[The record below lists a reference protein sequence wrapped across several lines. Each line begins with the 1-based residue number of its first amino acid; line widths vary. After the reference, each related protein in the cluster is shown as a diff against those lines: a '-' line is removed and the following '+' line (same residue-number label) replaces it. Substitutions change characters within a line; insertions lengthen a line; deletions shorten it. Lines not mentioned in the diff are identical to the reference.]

1 MIIEDYRRIFDFF
14 FSGAE
19 IPEKL
24 RQQFFGWLEI
34 HGNEPETKALL
45 EEYWNEVSSAAPE
58 FNLTEGLE
66 KLMARLGTGNSID
79 KNANDSIAEAK
90 ANARVKDAQ
99 TNTTEKNHQVN
110 AEAGSTNV
118 KAIPGISHEL
128 SGSPEKDG
136 RKPFRSKALK
146 YCIAAAAAAALFL
159 TGAATSELVTG
170 KRQETVLMA
179 SSENISSYTLPDGS
193 KVWLNKN
200 SWLTYNQRF
209 GKRTRQ
215 VALKGEGY
223 FEVNR
228 DERRPFIVKMQNNL
242 DIKVL
247 GTTFNACNYPSLNKA
262 EVILRSG
269 SVQVSDN
276 GRNEYVILKPNQKFT
291 WNEGTAEI
299 SSVNAMNCCRWFE
312 HRLVFD
318 NVKLKDILENL
329 SHKYQTEISLNVGNL
344 ADKHMSMTIR
354 DESVEDILD
363 ILTTLLPI
371 RWRYQGAEIII
382 ENKTKKH

>member
-79 KNANDSIAEAK
+79 KNANDAIAEAK
-90 ANARVKDAQ
+90 VNAGVKDVQ
-99 TNTTEKNHQVN
+99 TNTAEKNHQVN
-110 AEAGSTNV
+110 AFSGIRHEEAE
-118 KAIPGISHEL
+118 APRL
-128 SGSPEKDG
+128 EK
-136 RKPFRSKALK
+136 RKIFRSKALK

-200 SWLTYNQRF
+200 SWLAYNQKF

-291 WNEGTAEI
+291 WDEGTAEI

>member
-14 FSGAE
+14 FSGVE
-19 IPEKL
+19 VPEKL

-58 FNLTEGLE
+58 FDLTEGLE
-66 KLMARLGTGNSID
+66 KLMTRLGTGNSID
-79 KNANDSIAEAK
+79 KNANDSITEAK
-90 ANARVKDAQ
+90 VNARVKDAQ
-99 TNTTEKNHQVN
+99 TNTAEKNHQVN
-110 AEAGSTNV
+110 AFSGIRHEEAQ
-118 KAIPGISHEL
+118 APRL
-128 SGSPEKDG
+128 EK
-136 RKPFRSKALK
+136 RKIFRSKALK

-159 TGAATSELVTG
+159 TGAATSELLTG
-170 KRQETVLMA
+170 NRQETVLMA

-228 DERRPFIVKMQNNL
+228 DERRPFIVKMQNDL

-291 WNEGTAEI
+291 WNEGTAKI

-318 NVKLKDILENL
+318 NVKLKDIIENL

>member
-1 MIIEDYRRIFDFF
+1 MIEDYRRIFDFF
-14 FSGAE
+14 FSGVE
-19 IPEKL
+19 VPEKL

-58 FNLTEGLE
+58 FDLTEGLE
-66 KLMARLGTGNSID
+66 KLMTRLGTGNSID

-90 ANARVKDAQ
+90 VNARVKDAQ
-99 TNTTEKNHQVN
+99 TNTAGKNHQVN
-110 AEAGSTNV
+110 AFSGIRHEEAE
-118 KAIPGISHEL
+118 APRL
-128 SGSPEKDG
+128 EK
-136 RKPFRSKALK
+136 RKIFRSKALK

-159 TGAATSELVTG
+159 TGAATSELLTG

-228 DERRPFIVKMQNNL
+228 DERRPFIVKMQNDL

-276 GRNEYVILKPNQKFT
+276 GRNEYVILKPDQKFT

>member
-58 FNLTEGLE
+58 FDLTEGLE
-66 KLMARLGTGNSID
+66 KLMTRFGTGKGSS
-79 KNANDSIAEAK
+79 ANGNGSTTK
-90 ANARVKDAQ
+90 ANVNAGEE
-99 TNTTEKNHQVN
+99 NTQVN

-118 KAIPGISHEL
+118 KAIPGISREL

-200 SWLTYNQRF
+200 SWLTYNQKF

>member
-14 FSGAE
+14 FSGVE

-90 ANARVKDAQ
+90 VNARVKDAQ
-99 TNTTEKNHQVN
+99 TNTAEKNHQVN
-110 AEAGSTNV
+110 AFSEIRHEEAE
-118 KAIPGISHEL
+118 APRL
-128 SGSPEKDG
+128 EK

-146 YCIAAAAAAALFL
+146 YCIAAAAAAAIFL
-159 TGAATSELVTG
+159 TGATTSELVTG

-200 SWLTYNQRF
+200 SWLAYNQKF

>member
-1 MIIEDYRRIFDFF
+1 MIEDYRRIFDFF
-14 FSGAE
+14 FSGVE
-19 IPEKL
+19 VPEKL

-58 FNLTEGLE
+58 FDLTEGLE
-66 KLMARLGTGNSID
+66 KLMTRLGAGKGSSANGNGS
-79 KNANDSIAEAK
+79 
-90 ANARVKDAQ
+90 
-99 TNTTEKNHQVN
+99 TTEANVNAGAENTQVN
-110 AEAGSTNV
+110 AEAGSTDVN
-118 KAIPGISHEL
+118 AIPGIRREV
-128 SGSPEKDG
+128 SGSPEKKEG
-136 RKPFRSKALK
+136 KPFRSKALK

-200 SWLTYNQRF
+200 SWLTYSQKF

-276 GRNEYVILKPNQKFT
+276 GRNEHVILKPNQKFT

>member
-14 FSGAE
+14 FSGVE
-19 IPEKL
+19 VPEKL
-24 RQQFFGWLEI
+24 LSQFFGWLEI

-58 FNLTEGLE
+58 FDLTEGLE
-66 KLMARLGTGNSID
+66 KLMTRLGAGKGSSANGNGSTT
-79 KNANDSIAEAK
+79 K
-90 ANARVKDAQ
+90 ANVNAGEE
-99 TNTTEKNHQVN
+99 NTQVN
-110 AEAGSTNV
+110 AKAGSTDVN
-118 KAIPGISHEL
+118 AIPGIRREI
-128 SGSPEKDG
+128 SGSPEKKE

-159 TGAATSELVTG
+159 TGAATSELLTG

-228 DERRPFIVKMQNNL
+228 DERRPFIVKMQNDL

-291 WNEGTAEI
+291 WNEGTAKI

>member
-79 KNANDSIAEAK
+79 KNANGSIAEAK
-90 ANARVKDAQ
+90 VNARVKDAQ
-99 TNTTEKNHQVN
+99 TNTAEKNHQVN
-110 AEAGSTNV
+110 AFSGIRHEEAE
-118 KAIPGISHEL
+118 APRL
-128 SGSPEKDG
+128 EK
-136 RKPFRSKALK
+136 RKLFRSKALK

-179 SSENISSYTLPDGS
+179 SSENISSYTLPDRS

-200 SWLTYNQRF
+200 SWLAYNQKF

-215 VALKGEGY
+215 VTLKGEGY

>member
-14 FSGAE
+14 FSGVE
-19 IPEKL
+19 IPEEL

-34 HGNEPETKALL
+34 HGNEPETKTLL

-79 KNANDSIAEAK
+79 KNANDSIAETK
-90 ANARVKDAQ
+90 VNARVKDAQ
-99 TNTTEKNHQVN
+99 TDTEEENPQVN
-110 AEAGSTNV
+110 AFSGIRHEEAE
-118 KAIPGISHEL
+118 APRL
-128 SGSPEKDG
+128 EK

-200 SWLTYNQRF
+200 SWLAYNQKF

-215 VALKGEGY
+215 VTLKGEGY

-228 DERRPFIVKMQNNL
+228 DEQRPFIVKMQNNL

-291 WNEGTAEI
+291 WNEGSAEI

>member
-14 FSGAE
+14 FSGVE
-19 IPEKL
+19 IPEEL

-90 ANARVKDAQ
+90 VNARVEDAQ
-99 TNTTEKNHQVN
+99 TDTEEKNHQVN
-110 AEAGSTNV
+110 AFSGIRHEEAE
-118 KAIPGISHEL
+118 APRL
-128 SGSPEKDG
+128 EK
-136 RKPFRSKALK
+136 RKIFHSKALK

-200 SWLTYNQRF
+200 SWLAYNQKF

-215 VALKGEGY
+215 VTLKGEGY

-291 WNEGTAEI
+291 WNEGSAEI

>member
-1 MIIEDYRRIFDFF
+1 MIEDYRRIFDFF
-14 FSGAE
+14 FSGVE
-19 IPEKL
+19 VPEKL

-66 KLMARLGTGNSID
+66 KLMTRLGLEKSSSTNGN
-79 KNANDSIAEAK
+79 NATAEANV
-90 ANARVKDAQ
+90 NAGAE
-99 TNTTEKNHQVN
+99 NTQVN
-110 AEAGSTNV
+110 AEAGSTDVN
-118 KAIPGISHEL
+118 AIPGISREL

-136 RKPFRSKALK
+136 RKLFRSKALK

>member
-19 IPEKL
+19 IPEEL

-58 FNLTEGLE
+58 FDLTEGLE
-66 KLMARLGTGNSID
+66 KLMTRLGSGNSID

-90 ANARVKDAQ
+90 VNARVKDAQ
-99 TNTTEKNHQVN
+99 TNTAEKNHQVN
-110 AEAGSTNV
+110 AFSGIRHEEAE
-118 KAIPGISHEL
+118 APRL
-128 SGSPEKDG
+128 EK
-136 RKPFRSKALK
+136 RKIFRSKALK

-159 TGAATSELVTG
+159 TGAATSELLTG

-215 VALKGEGY
+215 VELKGEGY

-228 DERRPFIVKMQNNL
+228 DERRPFIVKMQNDL

-291 WNEGTAEI
+291 WNEGTAKI

>member
-1 MIIEDYRRIFDFF
+1 MIEDYRRIFDFF
-14 FSGAE
+14 FSGVE
-19 IPEKL
+19 VPEKL

-58 FNLTEGLE
+58 FDLTEGLE
-66 KLMARLGTGNSID
+66 KLMTRLGMGNSID

-90 ANARVKDAQ
+90 VNARVKDSQ
-99 TNTTEKNHQVN
+99 TNTAEKSHQVN
-110 AEAGSTNV
+110 AFSGIRHEEAE
-118 KAIPGISHEL
+118 APRL
-128 SGSPEKDG
+128 EK

-159 TGAATSELVTG
+159 SGAATSELLTG

-228 DERRPFIVKMQNNL
+228 DERRPFIVKMQNDL

-276 GRNEYVILKPNQKFT
+276 GRNEHVILKPNQKFT

>member
-1 MIIEDYRRIFDFF
+1 MIEDYRRIFDFF
-14 FSGAE
+14 FSGVE
-19 IPEKL
+19 VPEKL

-66 KLMARLGTGNSID
+66 KLMTRLGLEKSSSTNWN
-79 KNANDSIAEAK
+79 NAPAEANV
-90 ANARVKDAQ
+90 NAGAE
-99 TNTTEKNHQVN
+99 NTQVN

-118 KAIPGISHEL
+118 NAIPGISREL

-136 RKPFRSKALK
+136 RKIFRSKALK

-200 SWLTYNQRF
+200 SWLAYNQRF

-228 DERRPFIVKMQNNL
+228 DERRPFIVKMQNDL

-276 GRNEYVILKPNQKFT
+276 GRNEHVILKPNQKFT

>member
-90 ANARVKDAQ
+90 VNARVKDAQ
-99 TNTTEKNHQVN
+99 TDTAEKNHQVN
-110 AEAGSTNV
+110 AFSGIRHEEAE
-118 KAIPGISHEL
+118 APRL
-128 SGSPEKDG
+128 EK

-200 SWLTYNQRF
+200 SWLAYNQKF

-215 VALKGEGY
+215 VTLKGEGY

-228 DERRPFIVKMQNNL
+228 DEQRPFIVKMQNNL

-276 GRNEYVILKPNQKFT
+276 GRNEYVILKPNQKFI

-318 NVKLKDILENL
+318 NVKLKDIIENL

>member
-19 IPEKL
+19 LPEKL

-79 KNANDSIAEAK
+79 KNADDSIAEAK
-90 ANARVKDAQ
+90 VNARVKDAQ
-99 TNTTEKNHQVN
+99 TNTAEKNHQVN
-110 AEAGSTNV
+110 AFSEIRHEEAE
-118 KAIPGISHEL
+118 APRL
-128 SGSPEKDG
+128 EK

-146 YCIAAAAAAALFL
+146 YCIAAAAAAAIFL

-200 SWLTYNQRF
+200 SWLAYNQKF

-329 SHKYQTEISLNVGNL
+329 SHKYQTEISLNVWNL

>member
-1 MIIEDYRRIFDFF
+1 MIEDYRRIFDFF
-14 FSGAE
+14 FSGVE
-19 IPEKL
+19 VPEKL

-58 FNLTEGLE
+58 FDLTEGLE
-66 KLMARLGTGNSID
+66 KLMTRLGAGKGSSANGNGS
-79 KNANDSIAEAK
+79 
-90 ANARVKDAQ
+90 
-99 TNTTEKNHQVN
+99 TTEANVNAGEENTQVN
-110 AEAGSTNV
+110 AEAGSTDVN
-118 KAIPGISHEL
+118 AIPGIRREI
-128 SGSPEKDG
+128 SGSPEKKE

-159 TGAATSELVTG
+159 TGAATSELLTG

-228 DERRPFIVKMQNNL
+228 DERRPFIVKMQNDL

-276 GRNEYVILKPNQKFT
+276 GRNEHVILKPNQKFT
-291 WNEGTAEI
+291 WNEGTAKI

-318 NVKLKDILENL
+318 NVKLKDIIENL

>member
-66 KLMARLGTGNSID
+66 KLMARLGAENSID

-90 ANARVKDAQ
+90 VNARVEDAQ
-99 TNTTEKNHQVN
+99 TNTAEKNHQVN
-110 AEAGSTNV
+110 AFSGIRHEEAET
-118 KAIPGISHEL
+118 PRL
-128 SGSPEKDG
+128 EK
-136 RKPFRSKALK
+136 RKIFRSKTLK
-146 YCIAAAAAAALFL
+146 YCIAAAAAAAIFL

-200 SWLTYNQRF
+200 SWLAYNQKF

-228 DERRPFIVKMQNNL
+228 DERRPFIVKMQNDL

-291 WNEGTAEI
+291 WNEGSAEI

>member
-1 MIIEDYRRIFDFF
+1 MIEDYRRIFDFF
-14 FSGAE
+14 FSGVE
-19 IPEKL
+19 VPEKL

-58 FNLTEGLE
+58 FDLTEGLE
-66 KLMARLGTGNSID
+66 KLMTRLGAGKGSSANG
-79 KNANDSIAEAK
+79 NDSPVEANVNAGAE
-90 ANARVKDAQ
+90 
-99 TNTTEKNHQVN
+99 NTQVN
-110 AEAGSTNV
+110 ANAGSTDVN
-118 KAIPGISHEL
+118 AIPGIRREI
-128 SGSPEKDG
+128 SGSPEKKE

-159 TGAATSELVTG
+159 TGAATSELLTG

-228 DERRPFIVKMQNNL
+228 DERRPFIVKMQNDL

-276 GRNEYVILKPNQKFT
+276 GRNEYVILKPDQKFT
-291 WNEGTAEI
+291 WNEGTAKI

>member
-66 KLMARLGTGNSID
+66 KLMTRLGLEKSSSTNGN
-79 KNANDSIAEAK
+79 NATAEANV
-90 ANARVKDAQ
+90 NAGAE
-99 TNTTEKNHQVN
+99 NTQVN
-110 AEAGSTNV
+110 AEAGSTDVN
-118 KAIPGISHEL
+118 AIPGISREL

-136 RKPFRSKALK
+136 RKLFRSKALK
-146 YCIAAAAAAALFL
+146 YCIAAAAAAAIFL

-200 SWLTYNQRF
+200 SWLTYNQKF

>member
-1 MIIEDYRRIFDFF
+1 MIEDYRRIFDFF
-14 FSGAE
+14 FSGVE
-19 IPEKL
+19 VPEKL

-58 FNLTEGLE
+58 FDLTEGLE
-66 KLMARLGTGNSID
+66 KLMTRLGTGKGSS
-79 KNANDSIAEAK
+79 ANGNGSTTK
-90 ANARVKDAQ
+90 ANVNAGEE
-99 TNTTEKNHQVN
+99 NTQVN
-110 AEAGSTNV
+110 AKAGSTDVN
-118 KAIPGISHEL
+118 AIPGIRREI
-128 SGSPEKDG
+128 SGSPEKKE

-159 TGAATSELVTG
+159 TGAATSELLTG

-209 GKRTRQ
+209 GKKTRQ

-228 DERRPFIVKMQNNL
+228 DERRPFIVKMQNDL

-276 GRNEYVILKPNQKFT
+276 GRNEHVILKPDQKFT

>member
-1 MIIEDYRRIFDFF
+1 MIEDYRRIFDFF
-14 FSGAE
+14 FSGVE
-19 IPEKL
+19 VPEKL

-66 KLMARLGTGNSID
+66 KLMTRLGLEKSSSTNGN
-79 KNANDSIAEAK
+79 NATAEANV
-90 ANARVKDAQ
+90 NAGAE
-99 TNTTEKNHQVN
+99 NTQVN

-118 KAIPGISHEL
+118 KAIPGISREL

-136 RKPFRSKALK
+136 RKLFRSKALK

-200 SWLTYNQRF
+200 SWLAYNQKF

>member
-66 KLMARLGTGNSID
+66 KLMTRLGLEKSSSTNGN
-79 KNANDSIAEAK
+79 NATAEANV
-90 ANARVKDAQ
+90 NAGAE
-99 TNTTEKNHQVN
+99 NTQVN
-110 AEAGSTNV
+110 AEAGSTDVN
-118 KAIPGISHEL
+118 AIPGISREL

-136 RKPFRSKALK
+136 RKLFRSKALK
-146 YCIAAAAAAALFL
+146 YCIAAAAAAAIFL

-200 SWLTYNQRF
+200 SWLAYNQKF

>member
-14 FSGAE
+14 FSGVE
-19 IPEKL
+19 IPEEL

-66 KLMARLGTGNSID
+66 KLMARLGAENSID
-79 KNANDSIAEAK
+79 KDANGSIAEAK
-90 ANARVKDAQ
+90 VNARVKDAQ
-99 TNTTEKNHQVN
+99 TDTAEKNHQVN
-110 AEAGSTNV
+110 AFSGIRHEEAE
-118 KAIPGISHEL
+118 APRL
-128 SGSPEKDG
+128 EK

-276 GRNEYVILKPNQKFT
+276 GRNEHVILKPNQKFT

>member
-14 FSGAE
+14 FSGVE
-19 IPEKL
+19 IPEEL

-66 KLMARLGTGNSID
+66 KLMARLGAENSID
-79 KNANDSIAEAK
+79 KDANDSIAEAK
-90 ANARVKDAQ
+90 VNARVKDAQ
-99 TNTTEKNHQVN
+99 TDTAEKNHQVN
-110 AEAGSTNV
+110 AFSGIRHEEAE
-118 KAIPGISHEL
+118 APRL
-128 SGSPEKDG
+128 EK
-136 RKPFRSKALK
+136 RKLFRSKALK

-200 SWLTYNQRF
+200 SWLSYNQKF

-228 DERRPFIVKMQNNL
+228 DEQRPFIVKMQNNL

-291 WNEGTAEI
+291 WNEGSAEI

>member
-14 FSGAE
+14 FSGVE
-19 IPEKL
+19 IPEEL

-79 KNANDSIAEAK
+79 KNANGSIAEAK
-90 ANARVKDAQ
+90 VNARVKDAQ
-99 TNTTEKNHQVN
+99 TNTAEKNHQVN
-110 AEAGSTNV
+110 AFSGIRHEEAE
-118 KAIPGISHEL
+118 APRL
-128 SGSPEKDG
+128 EK
-136 RKPFRSKALK
+136 RKIFRSKTLK

-159 TGAATSELVTG
+159 TGAATSELVTE

-200 SWLTYNQRF
+200 SWLAYNQKF

-215 VALKGEGY
+215 VTLKGEGY

-291 WNEGTAEI
+291 WNEGSAEI

>member
-14 FSGAE
+14 FSGVE
-19 IPEKL
+19 IPEEL

-90 ANARVKDAQ
+90 VNARVEDAQ
-99 TNTTEKNHQVN
+99 TNTAEKNHQVN
-110 AEAGSTNV
+110 AFSGIRHEEAE
-118 KAIPGISHEL
+118 APRL
-128 SGSPEKDG
+128 EK
-136 RKPFRSKALK
+136 RKIFRSKALK

-159 TGAATSELVTG
+159 TGAATSELVTE

-200 SWLTYNQRF
+200 SWLAYNQKF

-215 VALKGEGY
+215 VTLKGEGY

-228 DERRPFIVKMQNNL
+228 DERRPFIVKMQNDL

-371 RWRYQGAEIII
+371 RWRYHGAEIII

>member
-19 IPEKL
+19 IPENL

-79 KNANDSIAEAK
+79 KNANDPIAEAK
-90 ANARVKDAQ
+90 VNARVKDAQ
-99 TNTTEKNHQVN
+99 TNTAEKNHQVN
-110 AEAGSTNV
+110 AFSEIRHEEAE
-118 KAIPGISHEL
+118 APRL
-128 SGSPEKDG
+128 EK

-146 YCIAAAAAAALFL
+146 YCIAAAAAAAIFL

-200 SWLTYNQRF
+200 SWLAYNQKF

-291 WNEGTAEI
+291 WNEGSAEI

>member
-1 MIIEDYRRIFDFF
+1 MIEDYRRIFDFF
-14 FSGAE
+14 FSGVE

-34 HGNEPETKALL
+34 HGNEPEAKALL

-79 KNANDSIAEAK
+79 KNANGSIAEAK
-90 ANARVKDAQ
+90 VNARVKDAQ
-99 TNTTEKNHQVN
+99 ADTEKEKPQFNAFSGIRHEE
-110 AEAGSTNV
+110 AEA
-118 KAIPGISHEL
+118 PRL
-128 SGSPEKDG
+128 EK
-136 RKPFRSKALK
+136 RKLFRSKALK

-200 SWLTYNQRF
+200 SWLAYNQKF

-215 VALKGEGY
+215 VTLKGEGY

-228 DERRPFIVKMQNNL
+228 DEQRPFIVKMQNNL

-276 GRNEYVILKPNQKFT
+276 GRNEHVILKPNQKFT
-291 WNEGTAEI
+291 WNEGSAEI

>member
-34 HGNEPETKALL
+34 HGNEPETKAML

-79 KNANDSIAEAK
+79 KNANDSIDEAK
-90 ANARVKDAQ
+90 VNARVEDAQ
-99 TNTTEKNHQVN
+99 TNTAEENPQVN
-110 AEAGSTNV
+110 AFSGIRHEEAE
-118 KAIPGISHEL
+118 APRL
-128 SGSPEKDG
+128 EK

-200 SWLTYNQRF
+200 SWLAYNQKF

>member
-14 FSGAE
+14 FSGVE
-19 IPEKL
+19 IPEEL

-90 ANARVKDAQ
+90 VNARVEDAQ
-99 TNTTEKNHQVN
+99 TDTEEKNHQVN
-110 AEAGSTNV
+110 AFSGIRHEEAE
-118 KAIPGISHEL
+118 APRL
-128 SGSPEKDG
+128 EK
-136 RKPFRSKALK
+136 RKIFSSKALK

-200 SWLTYNQRF
+200 SWLAYNQKF

-228 DERRPFIVKMQNNL
+228 DERRPFIVKMQNGL

-291 WNEGTAEI
+291 WNEGSAEI

>member
-99 TNTTEKNHQVN
+99 TNTAEKNHQVN
-110 AEAGSTNV
+110 AFSGIRHEEAE
-118 KAIPGISHEL
+118 APRL
-128 SGSPEKDG
+128 EK
-136 RKPFRSKALK
+136 RKIFRSKALK

-200 SWLTYNQRF
+200 SWLAYNQKF

-215 VALKGEGY
+215 VTLKGEGY

-228 DERRPFIVKMQNNL
+228 DEQRPFIVKMQNNL

-291 WNEGTAEI
+291 WNEGSAEI

>member
-14 FSGAE
+14 FSGVE
-19 IPEKL
+19 IPEEL

-90 ANARVKDAQ
+90 VNARVKDAQ
-99 TNTTEKNHQVN
+99 TNTAEKNHQVN
-110 AEAGSTNV
+110 AFSGIRHEEAE
-118 KAIPGISHEL
+118 APRL
-128 SGSPEKDG
+128 EK
-136 RKPFRSKALK
+136 RKLFRSKALK

-200 SWLTYNQRF
+200 SWLAYNQKF

-215 VALKGEGY
+215 VTLKGEGY

>member
-19 IPEKL
+19 IPEEL

-66 KLMARLGTGNSID
+66 KLMARLGAENSID
-79 KNANDSIAEAK
+79 KDANGFIAEAK
-90 ANARVKDAQ
+90 VNARVKDAQ
-99 TNTTEKNHQVN
+99 TNTAEKNHQVN
-110 AEAGSTNV
+110 AFSGIRHEEAE
-118 KAIPGISHEL
+118 APRL
-128 SGSPEKDG
+128 EK
-136 RKPFRSKALK
+136 RKIFRSKALK

-159 TGAATSELVTG
+159 TGAATSELLTG

-228 DERRPFIVKMQNNL
+228 DERRPFIVKMQNDL

-276 GRNEYVILKPNQKFT
+276 GRNEHVILKPDQKFT
-291 WNEGTAEI
+291 WNEGTAKI

>member
-14 FSGAE
+14 FSGVE

-90 ANARVKDAQ
+90 VNARVKDAQ
-99 TNTTEKNHQVN
+99 ADTEKENHQVN
-110 AEAGSTNV
+110 AFSGIRHEEAE
-118 KAIPGISHEL
+118 APRL
-128 SGSPEKDG
+128 EK
-136 RKPFRSKALK
+136 RKIFRSKALK

-159 TGAATSELVTG
+159 TGAATSELLTG

-228 DERRPFIVKMQNNL
+228 DEQRPFIVKMENDL
-242 DIKVL
+242 DNKVL
-247 GTTFNACNYPSLNKA
+247 GTTFNACNYPSLNKS

-276 GRNEYVILKPNQKFT
+276 GRNEHVILKPNQKFT
-291 WNEGTAEI
+291 WNEGTAKI

>member
-14 FSGAE
+14 FSGVE

-24 RQQFFGWLEI
+24 RQQFFGWLET

-90 ANARVKDAQ
+90 VNARVKDAQ
-99 TNTTEKNHQVN
+99 TNTAEKNHQVN
-110 AEAGSTNV
+110 AFSGIRHEEAE
-118 KAIPGISHEL
+118 APRL
-128 SGSPEKDG
+128 EK
-136 RKPFRSKALK
+136 RKIFRSKALK

-159 TGAATSELVTG
+159 TGAATSELLTG

-228 DERRPFIVKMQNNL
+228 DERRPFIVKMQNDL

-291 WNEGTAEI
+291 WNEGTAKI

-318 NVKLKDILENL
+318 NVKLKDIIENL